1 MHQSIATNKTTT
13 LTITNAGTH
22 QTNTSFDLALL
33 INESTSNPL
42 AVV

>member
-1 MHQSIATNKTTT
+1 MHQPTAPNKATT

-22 QTNTSFDLALL
+22 QTNTSFILELL

-42 AVV
+42 AT